1 MVSLNLLVVL
11 AFVSLGTSTLAM
23 IPSFG
28 LQTATS
34 VRSELEDKDF
44 KITPALGIR
53 VDTPDFRVRIADLTN
68 FPALAGQ
75 DVQSTIVRVTLKP
88 GASFFRHFHP
98 RGTETLNALRG
109 TFRVSFA
116 FEGLGTP
123 RVVTNVIKAGQS
135 TIFPQGLVHE
145 TKCISQKGC
154 TFLSVLNSADPGTV
168 AV

>member
-1 MVSLNLLVVL
+1 MNVLSHLVLLVFSCMV
-11 AFVSLGTSTLAM
+11 TSSLAM

-34 VRSELEDKDF
+34 IRSELDDKDF

-53 VDTPDFRVRIADLTN
+53 IDTPDFKVRIADLTN

-75 DVQSTIVRVTLKP
+75 DVQSTIVRVTLRS
-88 GASFFRHFHP
+88 GAAFFRHFHP

-109 TFRVSFA
+109 TFMVSFT

-123 RVVTNVIKAGQS
+123 RVVTNTIKAGQS

-145 TKCISQKGC
+145 TKCISKTGC
-154 TFLSVLNSADPGTV
+154 TFLSILNSADPGTIP
-168 AV
+168 A